1 MDDKLNPTAVGAF
14 VLLLGA
20 LLVAGVLWL
29 ATDVGRQRNE
39 DPYQAF
45 IRESVAGL
53 NVDAPVK
60 YLGVDV
66 GKVSRIDLD
75 PRDSR
80 QVRLLF
86 LIQRG
91 TPIKR
96 DSFAVLK
103 TQGLTGIAY
112 IEISGG
118 SEGAAP
124 LPADADGP
132 PPTIPFKPSLS
143 ARLENVLTNVL
154 GNVDRVSNN
163 LNAVFDADNRLA
175 LKTLLAD
182 TAALAKSLAAQRELM
197 ARGIA
202 DIART
207 ARGSALAVE
216 QLRPELARTLAGI
229 ERSAE
234 ALARMAADTS
244 AASGRVGSA
253 ADAAASGLQQLG
265 NESLP
270 ELARLAA
277 ELQQLAASV
286 RRLSDQ
292 TAASPSS
299 LLQGRPQPAPG
310 PGEGAPR

>member
-29 ATDVGRQRNE
+29 ATGLGRQR
-39 DPYQAF
+39 DDAPYQAF

-53 NVDAPVK
+53 SVDAPVK

-66 GKVSRIDLD
+66 GKVARIDID

-86 LIQRG
+86 LIRRG
-91 TPIKR
+91 TPVKT
-96 DSFAVLK
+96 DSLAVLK

-118 SEGAAP
+118 SEGAPP
-124 LPADADGP
+124 LLATVKDQ
-132 PPTIPFKPSLS
+132 PPTIRFQLSLS

-163 LNAVFDADNRLA
+163 LNAIFDADNRAA
-175 LKTLLAD
+175 LKGLLAD
-182 TAALAKSLAAQRELM
+182 TAALAKSLAAQRALM
-197 ARGIA
+197 SRGIA
-202 DIART
+202 DAART
-207 ARGSALAVE
+207 ARSSALAVE
-216 QLRPELARTLAGI
+216 ELRPELT
-229 ERSAE
+229 
-234 ALARMAADTS
+234 
-244 AASGRVGSA
+244 
-253 ADAAASGLQQLG
+253 
-265 NESLP
+265 
-270 ELARLAA
+270 RLAA
-277 ELQQLAASV
+277 ELQRLAASL

-292 TAASPSS
+292 TAAHPSS
-299 LLQGRPQPAPG
+299 LLQGRPQPPPG